1 MAIPDYEGARRY
13 VLERLEK
20 ELPSNLYYHC
30 LSHTCNEVIPAA
42 DQISAMEKVDEN
54 ARLILRTAALF
65 HDLGY
70 VERVEGHEM
79 ASARIARQVLYGYGY
94 STDQIDAV
102 CNLIMATRMPRMPQT
117 LLEEIL
123 ADADLDNLGRAD
135 FMQRSLDLRKEW
147 ETFGRHW
154 TDQEWYVRQL
164 EFLAEH
170 RYFTGSARLL
180 RDEQKRQNMQQL
192 RQALRNDGHA

>member
-13 VLERLEK
+13 VFMRLEK

-30 LSHTCNEVIPAA
+30 LNHTRDEVIPAVE
-42 DQISAMEKVDEN
+42 QISTMEEVDGN
-54 ARLILRTAALF
+54 DRLILRTAALF

-70 VERVEGHEM
+70 VERVEGHET
-79 ASARIARQVLYGYGY
+79 ASARIARQVLPDYGY
-94 STDQIDAV
+94 TAEEIDAV
-102 CNLIMATRMPRMPQT
+102 CSLIMATRMPRTPQT

-123 ADADLDNLGRAD
+123 ADADLDNLGRPN
-135 FMQRSLDLRKEW
+135 FMERSLELRKEW

-164 EFLAEH
+164 EFLSGH
-170 RYFTGSARLL
+170 RYFTHSARLL
-180 RDEQKRQNMQQL
+180 RDEQKQRNMQQL
-192 RQALRNDGHA
+192 RQALQK

>member
-30 LSHTCNEVIPAA
+30 ISHTRDEVIPAV
-42 DQISAMEKVDEN
+42 DQLSAMEKVDEN
-54 ARLILRTAALF
+54 SRLILRTAALF

-70 VERVEGHEM
+70 VERVEGHETS
-79 ASARIARQVLYGYGY
+79 SAGIAGQILPGFGYT
-94 STDQIDAV
+94 SEQIDAV
-102 CNLIMATRMPRMPQT
+102 CSLIMATRLPRTPQT

-123 ADADLDNLGRAD
+123 ADADLDNLGHTD
-135 FMQRSLDLRKEW
+135 FMRRSLDLRKEW
-147 ETFGRHW
+147 ETFGRQW

-164 EFLAEH
+164 EFLSEH
-170 RYFTGSARLL
+170 RYFTASARLL
-180 RDEQKRQNMQQL
+180 HDEQKQRNIQQIQ
-192 RQALRNDGHA
+192 QALRK

>member
-1 MAIPDYEGARRY
+1 MAIPDYESARCY

-30 LSHTCNEVIPAA
+30 LSHTRNEVIPAV
-42 DQISAMEKVDEN
+42 DQLSAMEKVDEN

-70 VERVEGHEM
+70 VECVEGHET
-79 ASARIARQVLYGYGY
+79 ASARIARQVLTGYGY
-94 STDQIDAV
+94 SSDQTNAV
-102 CNLIMATRMPRMPQT
+102 CSLIMATRMPRTPQT

-135 FMQRSLDLRKEW
+135 FLQRSLDLRKEW
-147 ETFGRHW
+147 ETFGRRW
-154 TDQEWYVRQL
+154 TDQEWYLRQL
-164 EFLAEH
+164 DFLGEH
-170 RYFTGSARLL
+170 RYFTASARLL
-180 RDEQKRQNMQQL
+180 RNEQKQQNMQRL
-192 RQALRNDGHA
+192 RQALRK

>member
-30 LSHTCNEVIPAA
+30 LGHTRDEVVPTV
-42 DQISAMEKVDEN
+42 DQLSAMEKVDEN
-54 ARLILRTAALF
+54 NRLLLRTAALF

-70 VERVEGHEM
+70 IERIEGHETT
-79 ASARIARQVLYGYGY
+79 SARIAGQVLPGYGY
-94 STDQIDAV
+94 TAEQIEAV
-102 CNLIMATRMPRMPQT
+102 CSLIMATRMPRTPQT

-123 ADADLDNLGRAD
+123 ADADLDSLGRAD
-135 FMQRSLDLRKEW
+135 FIQRSLDLRQEW
-147 ETFGRHW
+147 GTFGRYW
-154 TDQEWYVRQL
+154 TDQEWFVSQL

-170 RYFTGSARLL
+170 RYYTASARLL
-180 RDEQKRQNMQQL
+180 RDEQKQRNMQQL
-192 RQALRNDGHA
+192 RQAVQE

>member
-30 LSHTCNEVIPAA
+30 ISHTRDEVIPAV
-42 DQISAMEKVDEN
+42 DQFSAMEKVDED

-70 VERVEGHEM
+70 VEGVEGHE
-79 ASARIARQVLYGYGY
+79 ASSARIAGQILPGFGYNAE
-94 STDQIDAV
+94 QIEAV
-102 CNLIMATRMPRMPQT
+102 CSLIMATRMPRRPQT

-123 ADADLDNLGRAD
+123 ADADLDNLGQGD
-135 FMQRSLDLRKEW
+135 FMRRSLELRKEW

-154 TDQEWYVRQL
+154 TDQEWYLRQL
-164 EFLAEH
+164 EFMAEH
-170 RYFTGSARLL
+170 RYFTTAARLL
-180 RDEQKRQNMQQL
+180 RDEQKQRNIQQL
-192 RQALRNDGHA
+192 QQALQK

>member
-1 MAIPDYEGARRY
+1 MAIPDYEAARRY

-20 ELPSNLYYHC
+20 ELPPNLYYHC
-30 LSHTCNEVIPAA
+30 LGHTRDEVIPAV
-42 DQISAMEKVDEN
+42 DQLSALEKVDEN

-70 VERVEGHEM
+70 IERVEGHET
-79 ASARIARQVLYGYGY
+79 ASAAIARQVLSSYGY
-94 STDQIDAV
+94 STEQVEVV
-102 CNLIMATRMPRMPQT
+102 CDLIMATRMPRTPQT

-123 ADADLDNLGRAD
+123 ADADLDSLGRTD

-147 ETFGRHW
+147 GTFGRQW

-170 RYFTGSARLL
+170 RYFTTSARLL
-180 RDEQKRQNMQQL
+180 RDKQKQQNMQQL
-192 RQALRNDGHA
+192 RLKLGVK